1 LVDCVPVSGLV
12 ARQVK
17 KKCWVYKSFWFGM
30 TLGFT
35 ADSRKSRIQN
45 SKIGFCKYLYKSQLK
60 HHVYKKSLDVGG
72 GGGVGW
78 GGAPGMSGRISGEE
92 KRKKKRSRFL
102 IVLS

>member
-1 LVDCVPVSGLV
+1 LVDCVPVYGLV

-72 GGGVGW
+72 GGG
-78 GGAPGMSGRISGEE
+78 GGARLACRGELVGRKKE
-92 KRKKKRSRFL
+92 KKKRSRFL